1 MPKVKITNLKQGAC
15 VINSLKIII
24 PGGGSVL
31 RDDGV
36 TSDADLIELEACG
49 IIKVTAA
56 DGVVTPQCRIQVEGK
71 EEAKAAAKPVAAKQ
85 GAAKQGAAKKGPA
98 PKAQTKPAPPAA
110 KPGTSFSV
118 QDMAGDEMGRT
129 AVVMGLGGPE
139 IRKMGPG
146 INGTEAPKYVG
157 DESVEKAAE
166 GFTTI

>member
-24 PGGGSVL
+24 PGGGSVV

-36 TSDADLIELEACG
+36 VSDADLIELEACG

-56 DGVVTPQCRIQVEGK
+56 DVVAEPQCRIQVEGK
-71 EEAKAAAKPVAAKQ
+71 VEARPETKPTVKPAV
-85 GAAKQGAAKKGPA
+85 AKQGAAKKGPA
-98 PKAQTKPAPPAA
+98 PKTQPKQIPVE
-110 KPGTSFSV
+110 KPGTSFV
-118 QDMAGDEMGRT
+118 IKDGAEDEMGRT
-129 AVVMGLGGPE
+129 VVVMGDGGPE

-146 INGTEAPKYVG
+146 INGAEAPKYAG
-157 DESVEKAAE
+157 DIARSDEKPAE